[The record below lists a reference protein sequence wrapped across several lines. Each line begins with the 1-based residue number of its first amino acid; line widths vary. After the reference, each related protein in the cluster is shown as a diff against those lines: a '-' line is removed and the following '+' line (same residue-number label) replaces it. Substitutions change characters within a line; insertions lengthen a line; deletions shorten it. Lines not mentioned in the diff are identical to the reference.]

1 MLWIQPLSPKNVALP
16 CTTSFDPIYQTFT
29 FFHFSLSNHLCLTDA
44 ISVGLT
50 LKTYQLPFLLRLHVL
65 TTQSS
70 VDVYVPPIKASGIR

>member
-1 MLWIQPLSPKNVALP
+1 MLWIQPSPKNVALP
-16 CTTSFDPIYQTFT
+16 LPQWILSIKRSLILSFLTY
-29 FFHFSLSNHLCLTDA
+29 HLCLTDDTDA

-70 VDVYVPPIKASGIR
+70 VDVYVPPIKASEIR